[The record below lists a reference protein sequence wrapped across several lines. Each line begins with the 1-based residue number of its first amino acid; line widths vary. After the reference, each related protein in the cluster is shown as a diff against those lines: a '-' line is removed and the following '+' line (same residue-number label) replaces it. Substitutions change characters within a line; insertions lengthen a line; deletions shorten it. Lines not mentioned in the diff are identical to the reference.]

1 MWLMA
6 SCNVRTTLDVGG
18 LIETAR
24 QWGDSDVV
32 DERKVDQVVAEL
44 DKYSG
49 CGWFTRYGSDVYKV
63 AESIVWT
70 ISASWMGSKPER

>member
-49 CGWFTRYGSDVYKV
+49 CGWFTR
-63 AESIVWT
+63 
-70 ISASWMGSKPER
+70 